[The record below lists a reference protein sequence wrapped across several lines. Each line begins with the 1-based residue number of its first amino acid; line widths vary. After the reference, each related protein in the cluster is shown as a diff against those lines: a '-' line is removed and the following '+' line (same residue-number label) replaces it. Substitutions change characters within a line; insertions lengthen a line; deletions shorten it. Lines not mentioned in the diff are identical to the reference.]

1 VEFLWSRKLLKT
13 RTNGRA
19 GTRTPPAGPGEPTEG
34 NTCPTLGSVAG
45 RGLRA
50 SLSST
55 RHRRQRRRRVG
66 SRTSECKRLA
76 RCEVDDQLS
85 RRVRRRRHAA
95 RAIAD
100 RVGD

>member
-34 NTCPTLGSVAG
+34 NSCPTLGSVAG

-55 RHRRQRRRRVG
+55 RHRRQGRRRGRFAHVRVQ
-66 SRTSECKRLA
+66 TSGAMR
-76 RCEVDDQLS
+76 S
-85 RRVRRRRHAA
+85 
-95 RAIAD
+95 
-100 RVGD
+100 G